1 MRKWALGIAVA
12 LSGAALIAL
21 ASIPGL
27 FSVAP
32 KFNDLTSNFKPEMT
46 TSSLA
51 ALRTDLNGLAAAQT
65 QFTTQA
71 VPALATT
78 LGTTP
83 AGLSATLAQKF
94 PATATGLQSVPTLTA
109 QFDGV
114 IATLSAEQANFDQAD
129 SIPTASIAPTVIPWV
144 LVVVGLVLIVC
155 AVVARR
161 WWRVGVTLVIGA
173 LLVATPLVLSLP
185 GKATAADTMN
195 AQMAPL
201 FTAKTVAA
209 ADQSLSTVE
218 AMGSQMQSGMLPALA
233 EMLNMQPAQ
242 FNTYLAANFP
252 ALGSALS
259 TLPTSLARFK
269 ALVTAFDRSLTD
281 YNDIKTTQFTPI
293 VRTILATGGFLLLV
307 GLLGAGDLIRR
318 RQAVPAS

>member
-1 MRKWALGIAVA
+1 M
-12 LSGAALIAL
+12 
-21 ASIPGL
+21 
-27 FSVAP
+27 
-32 KFNDLTSNFKPEMT
+32 
-46 TSSLA
+46 
-51 ALRTDLNGLAAAQT
+51 
-65 QFTTQA
+65 
-71 VPALATT
+71 
-78 LGTTP
+78 
-83 AGLSATLAQKF
+83 
-94 PATATGLQSVPTLTA
+94 
-109 QFDGV
+109 
-114 IATLSAEQANFDQAD
+114 
-129 SIPTASIAPTVIPWV
+129 